1 MTSSPIAIL
10 TDSTCDI
17 PQDLVEN
24 YEIDIIPTTL
34 IWGEDTYRDRIDL
47 SPRAFYKRL
56 EEDPVHPKTT
66 QPSPATFESHYRKAL
81 QDGAEEIIVFTIS
94 SALSGTYDMAKKA
107 AANFQIPTHVVDSKG
122 PTMSL
127 GWQVL
132 AAARA
137 RESGKG
143 KQGILNAATQ
153 VRQSVVQVVLLDTL
167 EYLHKGGRIGGAAKF
182 VGSLLNLKPLVEI
195 DHHKG
200 TVEAAGRARTFRGGI
215 AMLKERFFSQ
225 LDTSRPLRIAVLHGD
240 AEEEAQQ
247 LAREIQETY
256 QVRELLFNITG
267 PVLGVNTGP
276 GAIALCGYPE
286 TAEPQI
292 S

>member
-1 MTSSPIAIL
+1 MASSPIAIM

-24 YEIDIIPTTL
+24 YEIDIIPTIV

-47 SPRAFYKRL
+47 SPRAFYERL

-66 QPSPATFESHYRKAL
+66 QPSPAAFESHYRKAL
-81 QDGAEEIIVFTIS
+81 QAGAEEIIVFTVS
-94 SALSGTYDMAKKA
+94 SALSGTYNMAKKA
-107 AANFQIPTHVVDSKG
+107 ASSFQIPIRVVDSKG

-143 KQGILNAATQ
+143 REGILNAATQ
-153 VRQSVVQVVLLDTL
+153 VRQNVVQVVLLDTL

-182 VGSLLNLKPLVEI
+182 VGSLLNIKPLVEI

-200 TVEAAGRARTFRGGI
+200 TVEAAGRARTFKRGI

-225 LDTSRPLRIAVLHGD
+225 LDTTLPLRIAVLHGD

-247 LAREIQETY
+247 LARDIQDTY
-256 QVRELLFNITG
+256 HIRELLFNITG

-286 TAEPQI
+286 ER
-292 S
+292 